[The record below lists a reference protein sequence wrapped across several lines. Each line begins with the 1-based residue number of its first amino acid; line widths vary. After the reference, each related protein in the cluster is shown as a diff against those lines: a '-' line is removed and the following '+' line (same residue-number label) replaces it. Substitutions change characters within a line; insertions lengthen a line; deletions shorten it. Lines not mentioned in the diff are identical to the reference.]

1 MTLSRSHIEFAS
13 FTPAEAAAITGVQQ
27 GAQRDWRRRGALPKS
42 EGWAKFTSL
51 GLIEIA
57 LRKTMGEM
65 GMPHVEPS
73 LDLHEAVLQAQT
85 WAATASGAVAFE
97 DGLDAV
103 GEFPMGPPTARYA
116 WASFPWQSKLELKLL
131 ASLADLQ
138 SAIDREPRDGVVL
151 IDLKALGLQIATRAG
166 EPLWKVKRG
175 PDPAELIA
183 ALNRASA
190 GDLEAQSELA
200 RVGIFDWKV
209 VQN

>member
-1 MTLSRSHIEFAS
+1 MTLSQSHIEFAS

-27 GAQRDWRRRGALPKS
+27 GAQRDWRRRGALPKT
-42 EGWAKFTSL
+42 EGWAKFTPS

-57 LRKTMGEM
+57 LRKTIGEM

-73 LDLHEAVLQAQT
+73 LDLHEAVFQAQA
-85 WAATASGAVAFE
+85 WAATAAGAVAFE
-97 DGLDAV
+97 DGLDPV
-103 GEFPMGPPTARYA
+103 GDFPMDQPKARYA
-116 WASFPWQSKLELKLL
+116 WASFPWQSELELRLL
-131 ASLADLQ
+131 AGLADLQ
-138 SAIDREPRDGVVL
+138 SAIDREPRDGVAL
-151 IDLKALGLQIATRAG
+151 IDLKVLGLQIATRAG

-200 RVGIFDWKV
+200 NIGISDWKV
-209 VQN
+209 VQR